1 MRAGAMGV
9 DSSLDSDLAVEIEEE
24 GLFEIS

>member
-1 MRAGAMGV
+1 MRAGAVGV

-24 GLFEIS
+24 GLFKVS